1 MLCWGPEQVILRG
14 VRQTVE
20 LGTVHCI
27 TYSDNEM
34 VPTCHHIP
42 RYLAEDREEA
52 QRMGGQKTWDALRR
66 ISEDLRAVPCH
77 HPKRGVGV
85 LLSS

>member
-1 MLCWGPEQVILRG
+1 M
-14 VRQTVE
+14 VE
-20 LGTVHCI
+20 LIVVHRLPDI
-27 TYSDNEM
+27 DTTTIL
-34 VPTCHHIP
+34 TCHRIP